1 MLENIQSMLENIQ
14 SKDIKNM
21 SVEQLRALAKEIRHR
36 LIEVCAKNGGH
47 LAPNL
52 GIVEITLAL
61 HYVYDFPEDKIVW
74 DVGHQAYVHKL
85 LTGRNARFDTLRQYE
100 GISGFPK
107 RSESDYDAFGAGHA
121 STSISAADGFAV
133 ARDLLHEGH
142 DVIAVIG
149 DGAMTG
155 GMAFEALNY
164 AAHLQSKMTII
175 LNDNEMSIGPNVGGM
190 SHYLTRM
197 RTDPGYNRFK
207 EDMDYFLKRIPN
219 IGTKMAGMADRLK
232 DSVKYML
239 TSGSF
244 FEELGLRYYGP
255 VDGHDIEELIHVFEN
270 SKQFDAP
277 VLIHCLTV
285 KGKGYLP
292 AQQHPDKFHG
302 VGAFDIKTGE
312 LLDKSTQPSYT
323 KVFAKTLVDLAKD
336 DDRICGITAAMA
348 SGTGMDKFQQVYPAR
363 SFDVGIAEE
372 HATTMASAMAL
383 EGLKPVVAIYSTF
396 MQRAYD
402 QLIHDCA
409 LQEAPVVF
417 ALDRAGLVGADGPT
431 HHGVFDL
438 SYLRT
443 IPGMTV
449 MAPKDEPE
457 LQNMLYSALQYGRL
471 TAIRYPRGRGPGH
484 ALVEE
489 YTLIPYGK
497 AEILREGTDG
507 TIVAIGAMVEAALAA
522 AALLEEQG
530 LSLSVINARFA
541 KPLDTETIL
550 AAAERGPVV
559 TVEENSLAGGFGSAV
574 LEAVNDAGI
583 CTPLL
588 RVGLPDDFVTHGD
601 TKRLR
606 DDHGLSPEKMA
617 ERIAAFLG
625 KEKIHG

>member
-1 MLENIQSMLENIQ
+1 MLEDIQ
-14 SKDIKNM
+14 SKDIKNLSM
-21 SVEQLRALAKEIRHR
+21 DQLRTLAKEIRHR

-61 HYVYDFPEDKIVW
+61 HYVYDFPDDKLVW

-85 LTGRNARFDTLRQYE
+85 LTGRNERFDTLRQYD
-100 GISGFPK
+100 GVSGFPK
-107 RSESDYDAFGAGHA
+107 RSESSYDDFGAGHA

-133 ARDLLHEGH
+133 ARDLLHE
-142 DVIAVIG
+142 DRNVIAVIG

-164 AAHLQSKMTII
+164 AAHLKTKMTVI

-190 SHYLTRM
+190 SQYLTRL

-207 EDMDYFLKRIPN
+207 EDMEYFLKRIPN
-219 IGTKMAGMADRLK
+219 IGPKMAEMADRLK
-232 DSVKYML
+232 DSLKYML

-255 VDGHDIEELIHVFEN
+255 VNGHDIEELIRVFEN
-270 SKQFDAP
+270 SKQFDCP
-277 VLIHCLTV
+277 ILIHCLTE

-292 AQQHPDKFHG
+292 AVQHPDKFHG

-312 LLDKSTQPSYT
+312 LLDRSTQPSYT
-323 KVFAKTLVDLAKD
+323 KVFANTLVDLAKD
-336 DDRICGITAAMA
+336 DQRIVGITAAMA
-348 SGTGMDKFQQVYPAR
+348 SGTGMDRFANAYPKRA
-363 SFDVGIAEE
+363 FDVGIAEE

-383 EGLKPVVAIYSTF
+383 SGLKPVVAIYSTF

-409 LQEAPVVF
+409 LQEAPVIF
-417 ALDRAGLVGADGPT
+417 ALDRAGIVGADGPT

-457 LQNMLYSALQYGRL
+457 LQNMLYSAIAYNRL

-484 ALVEE
+484 ALVETYSE
-489 YTLIPYGK
+489 IPYGK
-497 AEILREGTDG
+497 AEVLSEGRDG
-507 TIVAIGAMVEAALAA
+507 TIIAIGAMVEPAEKT
-522 AALLEEQG
+522 AALLSELG
-530 LSLSVINARFA
+530 LELGVINARFV
-541 KPLDTETIL
+541 KPLDTDAIL
-550 AAAERGPVV
+550 QAARQARPLI
-559 TVEENSLAGGFGSAV
+559 TMEENVLAGGFGSAI
-574 LEAVNDAGI
+574 LETLNDAQI
-583 CTPLL
+583 NVPLL
-588 RVGLPDDFVTHGD
+588 RIGLPDAFVAHGD
-601 TKRLR
+601 TNRLK
-606 DDHGLSPEKMA
+606 DDHGLTPEKMMQ
-617 ERIAAFLG
+617 RIAEFINKG
-625 KEKIHG
+625 

>member
-1 MLENIQSMLENIQ
+1 MLNDIQ

-21 SVEQLRALAKEIRHR
+21 SMDQLRALAREIRHR

-61 HYVYDFPEDKIVW
+61 HYVYDFPNDKLVW

-107 RSESDYDAFGAGHA
+107 RSESSFDDFGAGHA

-133 ARDLLHEGH
+133 ARDLQHETH
-142 DVIAVIG
+142 NVIAVIG

-164 AAHLQSKMTII
+164 AAHLQTKMTII

-190 SHYLTRM
+190 SQYLTRL
-197 RTDPGYNRFK
+197 RTDPNYNRFK
-207 EDMDYFLKRIPN
+207 EDMEFFLKRIPN
-219 IGTKMAGMADRLK
+219 IGPKMAEMADRLK
-232 DSVKYML
+232 DTVKHML
-239 TSGSF
+239 TSGSW

-255 VDGHDIEELIHVFEN
+255 VNGHDVEELIHVFEN
-270 SKQFDAP
+270 SKQFDCP
-277 VLIHCLTV
+277 VLIHCLTE

-292 AQQHPDKFHG
+292 AQKHPDKFHG

-312 LLDKSTQPSYT
+312 LLNQSSQPSYT
-323 KVFAKTLVDLAKD
+323 KVFSETLIDLAKSD
-336 DDRICGITAAMA
+336 SRICGITAAMA
-348 SGTGMDKFQQVYPAR
+348 SGTGMDAFHKAYPAR
-363 SFDVGIAEE
+363 AFDVGIAEE

-383 EGLKPVVAIYSTF
+383 SGLKPVVAIYSTF

-409 LQEAPVVF
+409 LQNAPVVF
-417 ALDRAGLVGADGPT
+417 ALDRAGIVGADGPT

-438 SYLRT
+438 SFLRT

-457 LQNMLYSALQYGRL
+457 LQNMLYSAIQYDKL
-471 TAIRYPRGRGPGH
+471 VAIRYPRGQGPGH
-484 ALVEE
+484 DLVQE
-489 YTLIPYGK
+489 YTLLPYGK
-497 AEILREGTDG
+497 AEVLRDGADG
-507 TIVAIGAMVEAALAA
+507 TIVAVGAMVEQALKAADL
-522 AALLEEQG
+522 LLENNLNLG
-530 LSLSVINARFA
+530 VINARFV
-541 KPLDTETIL
+541 KPLDTETIFASVEGGKPL
-550 AAAERGPVV
+550 I
-559 TVEENSLAGGFGSAV
+559 TVEENILAGGFGSAV
-574 LEAVNDAGI
+574 LEAVNDFGL
-583 CTPLL
+583 TTRVL
-588 RVGLPDDFVTHGD
+588 RLGLNDGFVAHGD
-601 TKRLR
+601 TNRLR
-606 DDHGLSPEKMA
+606 DDHGLSPEK
-617 ERIAAFLG
+617 IAASISAFINKG
-625 KEKIHG
+625 

>member
-1 MLENIQSMLENIQ
+1 MLENIQ

-21 SVEQLRALAKEIRHR
+21 SIDQLRALAREIRHR

-61 HYVYDFPEDKIVW
+61 HYVYDFPKDKVIW

-85 LTGRNARFDTLRQYE
+85 LTGRNDHFDTLRQYD
-100 GISGFPK
+100 GVSGFPK
-107 RSESDYDAFGAGHA
+107 RSESEYDAFGAGHA

-133 ARDLLHEGH
+133 ARDLLSE
-142 DVIAVIG
+142 DNEVIAVIG

-155 GMAFEALNY
+155 GMAFEAMNY
-164 AAHLQSKMTII
+164 AAHLQTRMTII

-207 EDMDYFLKRIPN
+207 EDMEYFLKRIPN
-219 IGTKMAGMADRLK
+219 IGPKMAEMADRLK

-255 VDGHDIEELIHVFEN
+255 VNGHDIEELIHVFEN
-270 SKQFDAP
+270 SKQFDVP
-277 VLIHCLTV
+277 VLIHCLTE
-285 KGKGYLP
+285 KGRGYLP

-312 LLDKSTQPSYT
+312 VYSTSNKPSYT
-323 KVFAKTLVDLAKD
+323 SVFSQTLVDLAKD
-336 DDRICGITAAMA
+336 DGRIVGMTAAMA
-348 SGTGMDKFQQVYPAR
+348 SGTGMDAFYRAYPKRA
-363 SFDVGIAEE
+363 FDVGIAEE
-372 HATTMASAMAL
+372 HAATMASAMAL

-409 LQEAPVVF
+409 LQDAPVVF
-417 ALDRAGLVGADGPT
+417 ALDRAGIVGADGPT

-457 LQNMLYSALQYGRL
+457 LQHMLYSALQYDRL

-484 ALVEE
+484 ELVKKYE
-489 YTLIPYGK
+489 LLPYGK
-497 AEILREGTDG
+497 AEVLRPGKDA
-507 TIVAIGAMVEAALAA
+507 TIVAIGAMVTPAEETAELLAV
-522 AALLEEQG
+522 QG
-530 LSLSVINARFA
+530 LDVGVINARFV
-541 KPLDTETIL
+541 KPLDTACIL
-550 AAAERGPVV
+550 DAAKASSALI
-559 TVEENSLAGGFGSAV
+559 TMEENVLAGGFGSAV
-574 LEAVNDAGI
+574 LEAVSDAGMQ
-583 CTPLL
+583 TPVL
-588 RVGLPDDFVTHGD
+588 RLGLPDAFIAHGD
-601 TKRLR
+601 TGRLKE
-606 DDHGLSPEKMA
+606 DVGLTPEKMA
-617 ERIAAFLG
+617 VRIAAFLNKG
-625 KEKIHG
+625 

>member
-1 MLENIQSMLENIQ
+1 MLENIQ

-21 SVEQLRALAKEIRHR
+21 SIDQLRALAREIRHR

-61 HYVYDFPEDKIVW
+61 HYVYDFPKDKVIW

-85 LTGRNARFDTLRQYE
+85 LTGRNDRFDTLRQYD
-100 GISGFPK
+100 GVSGFPK
-107 RSESDYDAFGAGHA
+107 RSESEYDAFGAGHA

-133 ARDLLHEGH
+133 ARDLLSE
-142 DVIAVIG
+142 DNEVIAVIG

-155 GMAFEALNY
+155 GMAFEAMNY
-164 AAHLQSKMTII
+164 AAHLQTRMTII

-207 EDMDYFLKRIPN
+207 EDMEYFLKRIPN
-219 IGTKMAGMADRLK
+219 IGPKMAEMADRLK

-255 VDGHDIEELIHVFEN
+255 VNGHDIEELIHVFEN
-270 SKQFDAP
+270 SKQFDVP
-277 VLIHCLTV
+277 VLIHCLTE
-285 KGKGYLP
+285 KGRGYLP

-312 LLDKSTQPSYT
+312 VYSSSNKPSYT
-323 KVFAKTLVDLAKD
+323 SVFSQTLVDLAKD
-336 DDRICGITAAMA
+336 DGRIVGMTAAMA
-348 SGTGMDKFQQVYPAR
+348 SGTGMDAFYQAYPKRA
-363 SFDVGIAEE
+363 FDVGIAEE
-372 HATTMASAMAL
+372 HAATMASAMAL

-409 LQEAPVVF
+409 LQDAPVVF
-417 ALDRAGLVGADGPT
+417 ALDRAGIVGADGPT
-431 HHGVFDL
+431 HHGVFDF

-457 LQNMLYSALQYGRL
+457 LQHMLYSAIQYDRL

-484 ALVEE
+484 ELVKKYE
-489 YTLIPYGK
+489 LLPYGK
-497 AEILREGTDG
+497 AEVLRQGKDA
-507 TIVAIGAMVEAALAA
+507 TIVAIGAMVTPAEETAELLAA
-522 AALLEEQG
+522 QG
-530 LSLSVINARFA
+530 LDVGVINARFV
-541 KPLDTETIL
+541 KPLDTACIL
-550 AAAERGPVV
+550 DAAKASGALI
-559 TVEENSLAGGFGSAV
+559 TMEENVLAGGFGSAV
-574 LEAVNDAGI
+574 LEAVSDAGMQ
-583 CTPLL
+583 TPVL
-588 RVGLPDDFVTHGD
+588 RLGLPDAFIAHGD
-601 TKRLR
+601 TGRLK
-606 DDHGLSPEKMA
+606 DDVGLTPEKMA
-617 ERIAAFLG
+617 VRIAAFLNKG
-625 KEKIHG
+625 

>member
-1 MLENIQSMLENIQ
+1 MLDNIQSR
-14 SKDIKNM
+14 DIKRM
-21 SVEQLRALAKEIRHR
+21 SIEQLRALAREIRQR

-61 HYVYDFPEDKIVW
+61 HYVYDFPDDKLVW

-107 RSESDYDAFGAGHA
+107 RSESSFDDFGAGHA

-133 ARDLLHEGH
+133 ARDLLREKH

-164 AAHLQSKMTII
+164 AAHLQTKMTVI

-207 EDMDYFLKRIPN
+207 DDMEYFLKRIPN
-219 IGTKMAGMADRLK
+219 IGPKMAEMADRLK

-270 SKQFDAP
+270 AKQIDAP
-277 VLIHCLTV
+277 VLIHCLTE

-312 LLDKSTQPSYT
+312 LLHQSNQPSYT

-336 DDRICGITAAMA
+336 DARICGITAAMA
-348 SGTGMDKFQQVYPAR
+348 SGTGMDQFQKACPSR

-383 EGLKPVVAIYSTF
+383 SGLKPVVAVYSTF

-409 LQEAPVVF
+409 LQDAPVVF

-457 LQNMLYSALQYGRL
+457 LQNMLYSALQYDKPVAL
-471 TAIRYPRGRGPGH
+471 RYPRGCGPGH
-484 ALVEE
+484 ALVES
-489 YTLIPYGK
+489 YDLIPYGK
-497 AEILREGTDG
+497 SESLRDG
-507 TIVAIGAMVEAALAA
+507 EDVTIIAIGAMVEPALAA
-522 AALLEEQG
+522 ASQLESQG
-530 LSLSVINARFA
+530 LRVGVINARFV
-541 KPLDTETIL
+541 KPLDTKTIL
-550 AAAERGPVV
+550 QAAVRGPLV
-559 TVEENSLAGGFGSAV
+559 TVEENVLAGGFGSAV
-574 LEAVNDAGI
+574 LEAVNTAGV
-583 CTPLL
+583 CAKVL
-588 RVGLPDDFVTHGD
+588 RIGLPDAFVPHGD
-601 TKRLR
+601 TARLH
-606 DDHGLSPEKMA
+606 DDCGLSSEKLAM
-617 ERIAAFLG
+617 RIEAFLR
-625 KEKIHG
+625 KD

>member
-1 MLENIQSMLENIQ
+1 MLEDIQ
-14 SKDIKNM
+14 SKDIKNLSM
-21 SVEQLRALAKEIRHR
+21 DQLRSLAKEIRHR

-61 HYVYDFPEDKIVW
+61 HYVYDFPEDKLVW

-85 LTGRNARFDTLRQYE
+85 LTGRNERFDTLRQYD

-107 RSESDYDAFGAGHA
+107 RSESSYDDFGAGHA
-121 STSISAADGFAV
+121 STSISAADGFAA
-133 ARDLLHEGH
+133 ARDLLHE
-142 DVIAVIG
+142 DRNVIAVIG

-164 AAHLQSKMTII
+164 AAHLKTKMTVI

-190 SHYLTRM
+190 SQYLTRL

-207 EDMDYFLKRIPN
+207 EDMEYFLKRIPN
-219 IGTKMAGMADRLK
+219 IGPKMAEMADRLK
-232 DSVKYML
+232 DSLKYML

-255 VDGHDIEELIHVFEN
+255 VNGHDIEELIRVFEN
-270 SKQFDAP
+270 SKQFDCP
-277 VLIHCLTV
+277 VLIHCLTE

-292 AQQHPDKFHG
+292 AVQHPDKFHG

-312 LLDKSTQPSYT
+312 LLDRSTHPSYT
-323 KVFAKTLVDLAKD
+323 KVFANTLVDLAKD
-336 DDRICGITAAMA
+336 DPHIVGITAAMA
-348 SGTGMDKFQQVYPAR
+348 SGTGMDRFANAYPKRA
-363 SFDVGIAEE
+363 FDVGIAEE

-383 EGLKPVVAIYSTF
+383 SGLKPVVAIYSTF

-417 ALDRAGLVGADGPT
+417 ALDRAGIVGADGPT

-457 LQNMLYSALQYGRL
+457 LQNMLYSAIAYNRL

-484 ALVEE
+484 ALVETYSE
-489 YTLIPYGK
+489 IPYGK
-497 AEILREGTDG
+497 AEVLSEGKDG
-507 TIVAIGAMVEAALAA
+507 TIIAIGAMVEPAVKT
-522 AALLEEQG
+522 AALLSG
-530 LSLSVINARFA
+530 LGLEFGVINARFV
-541 KPLDTETIL
+541 KPLDTDAVFQ
-550 AAAERGPVV
+550 AARQAGPLI
-559 TVEENSLAGGFGSAV
+559 TMEENVLAGGFGSAV
-574 LEAVNDAGI
+574 LEALNDAQI
-583 CTPLL
+583 NVPIL
-588 RVGLPDDFVTHGD
+588 RIGLPDAFVAHGD
-601 TKRLR
+601 TNRLK
-606 DDHGLSPEKMA
+606 DDYGLTPEKMMQ
-617 ERIAAFLG
+617 RIAAFINKG
-625 KEKIHG
+625 

>member
-1 MLENIQSMLENIQ
+1 MLENIQ
-14 SKDIKNM
+14 SKDIKGL
-21 SVEQLRALAKEIRHR
+21 SIDQLYALAREIRQR

-61 HYVYDFPEDKIVW
+61 HYVYDFPEDKIIW

-85 LTGRNARFDTLRQYE
+85 LTDRNDRFDTLRQYG

-107 RSESDYDAFGAGHA
+107 RSESVYDVFGAGHA

-133 ARDLLHEGH
+133 ARDLLSE
-142 DVIAVIG
+142 DNEVIAVIG

-164 AAHLQSKMTII
+164 AAHLQTKMTVI

-190 SHYLTRM
+190 SQYLTRM

-207 EDMDYFLKRIPN
+207 EDMEYFLKRIPN
-219 IGTKMAGMADRLK
+219 IGPKMAEMADRLK
-232 DSVKYML
+232 DSVKHML
-239 TSGSF
+239 TSSSF

-255 VDGHDIEELIHVFEN
+255 VNGHDLEELIHVFEN
-270 SKQFDAP
+270 SKQFNAP
-277 VLIHCLTV
+277 VLIHCLTE
-285 KGKGYLP
+285 KGRGYLP

-312 LLDKSTQPSYT
+312 VYSSSDKPSYT
-323 KVFAKTLVDLAKD
+323 EVFSQTLVDLAKED
-336 DDRICGITAAMA
+336 GRIVGMTAAMA
-348 SGTGMDKFQQVYPAR
+348 SGTGMDAFHKAYPKRA
-363 SFDVGIAEE
+363 FDVGIAEE
-372 HATTMASAMAL
+372 HAATMASAMAL

-409 LQEAPVVF
+409 LQDAPVVF
-417 ALDRAGLVGADGPT
+417 ALDRAGIVGADGPT

-457 LQNMLYSALQYGRL
+457 LQHMLYSALRYDCL
-471 TAIRYPRGRGPGH
+471 AAIRYPRGRGPGH
-484 ALVEE
+484 ALVRHYE
-489 YTLIPYGK
+489 LLPYGK
-497 AEILREGTDG
+497 AETLRSGKDA
-507 TIVAIGAMVEAALAA
+507 TIVAVGAMVTAAEETAA
-522 AALLEEQG
+522 RLLTEHG
-530 LSLSVINARFA
+530 LDIGVINARFV
-541 KPLDTETIL
+541 KPLDVDCIL
-550 AAAERGPVV
+550 SAAKATGRII
-559 TVEENSLAGGFGSAV
+559 TMEENVLAGGFGSAV
-574 LEAVNDAGI
+574 LEALSDAGMQV
-583 CTPLL
+583 PVL
-588 RVGLPDDFVTHGD
+588 RLGLPDAFVPHGD
-601 TKRLR
+601 TGRLK
-606 DDHGLSPEKMA
+606 DDLGLTPDKMA
-617 ERIAAFLG
+617 QKIAQFLNEG
-625 KEKIHG
+625 